1 MILIE
6 VLLVNNVFTPSDFMK
21 ELADEGL
28 AMNNKEIEM
37 LLDLPEDTLKP
48 IQAGMGKIVSL
59 KPDLS

>member
-1 MILIE
+1 
-6 VLLVNNVFTPSDFMK
+6 MK